1 MFATTR
7 ACTVLGSEAVP
18 VEVEASTHRGLP
30 HLIIIGMRASD
41 ANEARERI
49 KCGLTALGVDPG
61 LRRIVVSIAPA
72 DLPKSGAAL
81 DLPIALAILAA
92 LGEIKPERIANVVS
106 HGELSLDGNLR
117 AADGVVAAAFAAT
130 RIEASEFLVSQ
141 SNAERAALAPVHVI
155 PVASLAQAA
164 LHLRGTHVI
173 EPAQGA
179 LPTRDASPVEL
190 DLADVRA
197 QAVGTEATIVA
208 AAGGHN
214 LLLFGEPG
222 CGKTMLAQRLPTL
235 LPDLDPREALEVAT
249 IHDAAGL
256 RERELDIRPP
266 LRAPHHTV
274 SPQAL
279 VGGGGIRP
287 VVGEITLA
295 HRGVLFLD
303 ELPEFKPSAIDSLRQ
318 PLEEREVRIR
328 RAGWVARYPCSTQLV
343 AAMNMCRCGKSGADV
358 AEGGCTCSETSKAAY
373 RTRVSGAIVDRFDVR
388 VRMKLRGSIV
398 SAPPGTDTA
407 TAAAKVAIARAIQR
421 ERWGAG
427 VLNGDVQGVRDRR
440 LNVRSDARSKLDV
453 LVRNAAGGGRLQRA
467 AIRVART
474 FADLEQRDEV
484 CVDDV
489 IDAFA
494 LCRAVPG
501 ND

>member
-1 MFATTR
+1 MFATTK

-30 HLIIIGMRASD
+30 NLIIIGMRQSD
-41 ANEARERI
+41 ATEARERI

-106 HGELSLDGNLR
+106 HGELSLDGALR

-130 RIEASEFLVSQ
+130 RIEASEFLVSS
-141 SNAERAALAPVHVI
+141 SNAARAALAPTNVI
-155 PVASLAQAA
+155 PVGTLAEAA
-164 LHLRGTHVI
+164 LHLRGTHVVA
-173 EPAQGA
+173 PAVGA
-179 LPTRDASPVEL
+179 LPSREPTDADL

-197 QAVGTEATIVA
+197 QVVGTEATIVA

-235 LPDLDPREALEVAT
+235 LPDLDAHAALEVAT

-256 RERELDIRPP
+256 RERELDVRPP

-274 SPQAL
+274 STQAL

-328 RAGWVARYPCSTQLV
+328 RAGWVAKYPCATQLV
-343 AAMNMCRCGKSGADV
+343 AAMNMCRCGKSGADL
-358 AEGGCTCSETSKAAY
+358 AEGGCTCSDASKAAY
-373 RTRVSGAIVDRFDVR
+373 STRVSGAIVDRFDVR

-398 SAPPGTDTA
+398 SAPAGTNTA
-407 TAAAKVAIARAIQR
+407 TAAERVAVARAMQR
-421 ERWGAG
+421 ERWGGAI
-427 VLNGDVQGVRDRR
+427 LNGDVQGVNDRR
-440 LNVRSDARSKLDV
+440 LEIRSDARAKLDV
-453 LVRNAAGGGRLQRA
+453 LVRTAAGGGRLQRA

-474 FADLEQRDEV
+474 IADLEQRAEIA
-484 CVDDV
+484 VDDV

-494 LCRAVPG
+494 LCRSVPG
-501 ND
+501 SE